1 MVKDTYQGMKVFI
14 EQLSFDVP
22 RGSLPNLYSAF
33 MITILGICSG
43 LDCLG
48 KHIHCGAN
56 SGSSFRV
63 RFELATCKFVFIHTQ
78 YLDWLAAIGDVFCL
92 IVGVD

>member
-1 MVKDTYQGMKVFI
+1 MVKDTYQIMKIFI

-22 RGSLPNLYSAF
+22 RGSLPTLYSGLYTWH
-33 MITILGICSG
+33 MQCSSG

-56 SGSSFRV
+56 SGSSFGV
-63 RFELATCKFVFIHTQ
+63 KFELTTCEFVFVQ
-78 YLDWLAAIGDVFCL
+78 YIQVSVLRW
-92 IVGVD
+92 VGCNW